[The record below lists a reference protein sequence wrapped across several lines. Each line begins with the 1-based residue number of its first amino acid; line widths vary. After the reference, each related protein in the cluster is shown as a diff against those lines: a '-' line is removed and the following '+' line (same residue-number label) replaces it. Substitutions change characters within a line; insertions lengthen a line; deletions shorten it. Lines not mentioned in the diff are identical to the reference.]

1 MKGKVELAMEEHVVV
16 IYAHPDDECFGT
28 AGTIMEYR
36 KKGVPVTYV
45 CGTLGE
51 MGRNMGS
58 PTFANRETLP
68 ALRKKELE
76 DACAFLDI
84 DLHLLGYRDK
94 TIEFEDRTE
103 VATHIKEVLDALK
116 PTLVIT
122 HYPPY
127 AVHPDHNA
135 LGAATIDAV
144 GMYTKEE
151 RPELWATAISKDFE
165 KHLGKPHIINDVTPI
180 FEQKLEAIMVHK
192 SQAQGMLER
201 MSGSSQDA
209 IELKNAWEK
218 RLGKEQFFVWDYED

>member
-1 MKGKVELAMEEHVVV
+1 MEEHVVI

-28 AGTIMEYR
+28 AGTIIEYR
-36 KKGVPVTYV
+36 EKGIPVTYV

-68 ALRKKELE
+68 TLRKKELE
-76 DACAFLDI
+76 DACEYLDI
-84 DLHLLGYRDK
+84 DLRLLGYRDK

-103 VATHIKEVLDALK
+103 VATHIKEILDELK

-135 LGAATIDAV
+135 LGAAVIEAV
-144 GMYTKEE
+144 GMYDAAS
-151 RPELWATAISKDFE
+151 RPELWATAISHNFE
-165 KHLGKPHIINDVTPI
+165 EYLGAPHIIHDVSPI
-180 FEQKLEAIMVHK
+180 FDQKLEAIMQHT

-201 MSGSSQDA
+201 MSGTSQDS
-209 IELKNAWEK
+209 IELRKAWEK
-218 RLGKEQFFVWDYED
+218 RLGKEQFFIWNYEDEAN

>member
-1 MKGKVELAMEEHVVV
+1 MEITMQEHVVV

-28 AGTIMEYR
+28 AGTIMNYR
-36 KKGVPVTYV
+36 KQGIPVTYV

-68 ALRKKELE
+68 TLRKKELE

-84 DLHLLGYRDK
+84 DLRLLGYRDK
-94 TIEFEDRTE
+94 TIEFEDRGQ
-103 VATHIKEVLDALK
+103 VATHIKEVLDELK

-122 HYPPY
+122 HYPPF

-144 GMYTKEE
+144 EMYDKDV
-151 RPELWATAISKDFE
+151 RPELWATAISQNFE
-165 KHLGKPHIINDVTPI
+165 DHLGAPDIINDITPI
-180 FEQKLEAIMVHK
+180 FDKKLESIMVHK

-201 MSGSSQDA
+201 MSGSNQDA
-209 IELKNAWEK
+209 IELKAAWEK
-218 RLGKEQFFVWDYED
+218 RLGKEQFYIWNYEE

>member
-1 MKGKVELAMEEHVVV
+1 MEQHVVV

-36 KKGVPVTYV
+36 KQGIPVTYI

-68 ALRKKELE
+68 ALRKKELA
-76 DACAFLDI
+76 DACEYLDI
-84 DLHLLGYRDK
+84 DFRLLGYRDK

-103 VATHIKEVLDALK
+103 VATRIKEMLDELK
-116 PTLVIT
+116 PTLVIG

-144 GMYTKEE
+144 EMYAKEE
-151 RPELWATAISKDFE
+151 RPELWATAISRNFQD
-165 KHLGKPHIINDVTPI
+165 HLGTPDIINDIRPN
-180 FEQKLEAIMVHK
+180 FDRKLESILLHK
-192 SQAQGMLER
+192 SQAQGMLAR
-201 MSGSSQDA
+201 MSGNTEDA
-209 IELKNAWEK
+209 IELKNAWEQ
-218 RLGKEQFFVWDYED
+218 RLGKEQFYIWNYEEETN

>member
-1 MKGKVELAMEEHVVV
+1 MEEHVVI

-28 AGTIMEYR
+28 AGTIIEYR
-36 KKGVPVTYV
+36 KKGIPVTYV

-68 ALRKKELE
+68 TLRKKELE
-76 DACAFLDI
+76 DACEYLDI
-84 DLHLLGYRDK
+84 DLRLLGYRDK

-103 VATHIKEVLDALK
+103 VATHIKEVLDELK

-135 LGAATIDAV
+135 LGAAVIEAV
-144 GMYTKEE
+144 GMYDKSS
-151 RPELWATAISKDFE
+151 RPELWASAISHNFE
-165 KHLGKPHIINDVTPI
+165 EHLGTPHIIHDVSPI
-180 FEQKLEAIMVHK
+180 FDQKLEAIMKHT

-201 MSGSSQDA
+201 MSGTSQDS
-209 IELKNAWEK
+209 IELRKAWEK
-218 RLGKEQFFVWDYED
+218 RLGKEQFFVWNYEDDTN